1 MMMKIAMFEDHAN
14 DEDCDV
20 EDHANDDEDCDVED
34 HANDEDCDVRG
45 SR

>member
-1 MMMKIAMFEDHAN
+1 MIMMR
-14 DEDCDV
+14 DCDV

>member
-1 MMMKIAMFEDHAN
+1 MIMMR
-14 DEDCDV
+14 DCDV

-34 HANDEDCDVRG
+34 HANDDEDCDVRG